1 MEILFYCVLVVHQ
14 LFFTFFKEN
23 ISVKIIVVL
32 TVEAVEKREEVFS
45 ACAPSDDIS
54 QAPEEGAEAAVVD
67 FEVRVEPPVTLF
79 GSARFGL
86 PQHEHELCD
95 SIRSVRRHW

>member
-23 ISVKIIVVL
+23 ISVKIIVPL
-32 TVEAVEKREEVFS
+32 TIEAVEKREEVFS

-54 QAPEEGAEAAVVD
+54 
-67 FEVRVEPPVTLF
+67 
-79 GSARFGL
+79 
-86 PQHEHELCD
+86 
-95 SIRSVRRHW
+95 

>member
-1 MEILFYCVLVVHQ
+1 MEILFYCILVVHQ

-32 TVEAVEKREEVFS
+32 RVEAVEKREEVFS

-54 QAPEEGAEAAVVD
+54 QALEEGAEAAVVD
-67 FEVRVEPPVTLF
+67 FTRLRCNKGAE
-79 GSARFGL
+79 SGL
-86 PQHEHELCD
+86 
-95 SIRSVRRHW
+95 